1 VFLVFFNSAHDTGVV
16 LPPVR
21 MRIVSAPY
29 RSYVLVSREQIARNF
44 RSVRAVV
51 GPRVEVAAVV
61 KADAYGHGALEV
73 SRVLTGEGAR
83 WLAVSSV
90 EEGVALRRG
99 GIREA
104 RILVM
109 GGFLRYEAEALVEYD
124 LTPAIHSLEQVAQVD
139 RLAEQS
145 AKAIHY
151 HLKIDSG
158 MGRLGTRAPAGE
170 ILTALAKAPHAQLE
184 GLMTH
189 FASAADYTKAQT
201 VEQLAY
207 FHAVRDKLQQ
217 AGIHPPYLHTSSTIA
232 VGYGRKEGWH
242 QLVRAGHALYGYV
255 SPARGDAPPQ
265 LLDVK
270 PALTWK
276 AKLMVVKDLPEGAL
290 VGYGGTFRTPRPMRI
305 GVLGAGYAD
314 GIFHRLSNRGKVIA
328 DGQITSILG
337 TISMDLTTIDLSHT
351 TALGPGDD
359 VTLLGT
365 EGEARLEA
373 PEIAR
378 VAGTI
383 SYNILCSI
391 SSRVKRVYV

>member
-1 VFLVFFNSAHDTGVV
+1 
-16 LPPVR
+16 
-21 MRIVSAPY
+21 VSAPY

-44 RSVRAVV
+44 RSVQAVV

-61 KADAYGHGALEV
+61 KADAYGHGAMEV
-73 SRVLTGEGAR
+73 SRVLTAEGAR

-90 EEGVALRRG
+90 EEGVALRHG

-109 GGFLRYEAEALVEYD
+109 GGFLPYEAEALMEFD
-124 LTPAIHSLEQVAQVD
+124 LTPAVHSLEQIAQVN
-139 RLAEQS
+139 RLAETWGKS
-145 AKAIHY
+145 IRY

-158 MGRLGTRAPAGE
+158 MGRLGTRAPAEE
-170 ILTALAKAPHAQLE
+170 ILAALARAPHAQLE

-189 FASAADYTKAQT
+189 FASAADYSKSQT

-207 FHAVRDKLQQ
+207 FHAVQERLHQ
-217 AGIHPPYLHTSSTIA
+217 AGVDPAYLHTSSTIA

-255 SPARGDAPPQ
+255 SPARGEAPPQ
-265 LLDVK
+265 LLEVK

-276 AKLMVVKDLPEGAL
+276 AKLMAVKDLPEGAL

-314 GIFHRLSNRGKVIA
+314 GMFHRLSNRGKVIA
-328 DGQITSILG
+328 GGQITSILG

-351 TALGPGDD
+351 TALAPGDD

-391 SSRVKRVYV
+391 SARVKRVYV

>member
-1 VFLVFFNSAHDTGVV
+1 VV
-16 LPPVR
+16 
-21 MRIVSAPY
+21 
-29 RSYVLVSREQIARNF
+29 
-44 RSVRAVV
+44 
-51 GPRVEVAAVV
+51 VA
-61 KADAYGHGALEV
+61 
-73 SRVLTGEGAR
+73 EGAR

-90 EEGVALRRG
+90 EEGVTLRRG
-99 GIREA
+99 GIQA

-109 GGFLRYEAEALVEYD
+109 GGFLPHEQEALAEFD
-124 LTPAIHSLEQVAQVD
+124 LTPAVHSLEQIAQVD
-139 RLAEQS
+139 RLAETAGRS
-145 AKAIHY
+145 IRY

-158 MGRLGTRAPAGE
+158 MGRLGTRASAGE
-170 ILTALAKAPHAQLE
+170 ILQALARAPHAQLE

-189 FASAADYTKAQT
+189 FASAADYTKTQT
-201 VEQLAY
+201 AEQLAY
-207 FHAVRDKLQQ
+207 FEAIGARLREGGVN
-217 AGIHPPYLHTSSTIA
+217 PPYLHTSSTIA
-232 VGYGRKEGWH
+232 VGYGRREGWH

-255 SPARGDAPPQ
+255 SPARGDAPLQ

-276 AKLMVVKDLPEGAL
+276 AKLMAVKDLPEGAL
-290 VGYGGTFRTPRPMRI
+290 VGYGGTFRTPRAMRI

-314 GIFHRLSNRGKVIA
+314 GVFHRLSNRGKVIA
-328 DGQITSILG
+328 DGRITSILG

-351 TALGPGDD
+351 TALGPGDE
-359 VTLLGT
+359 VTLLGA

-391 SSRVKRVYV
+391 SARVKRVYV

>member
-1 VFLVFFNSAHDTGVV
+1 
-16 LPPVR
+16 
-21 MRIVSAPY
+21 MSAPY
-29 RSYVLVSREQIARNF
+29 RSYVLVSREQIARNY
-44 RSVRAVV
+44 RAVRAVV
-51 GPRVEVAAVV
+51 GPGVEVAAVV

-73 SRVLTGEGAR
+73 SRIVIAEGAK

-90 EEGVALRRG
+90 EEGITLRQN
-99 GIREA
+99 GIGA

-109 GGFLRYEAEALVEYD
+109 GGFLPHESDAITEFE
-124 LTPAIHSLEQVAQVD
+124 LTPAIHSLEQMAQVD
-139 RLAEQS
+139 RLAERS
-145 AKAIHY
+145 ANRIRY

-158 MGRLGTRAPAGE
+158 MGRLGTRAPAEE
-170 ILTALAKAPHAQLE
+170 ILAALAKAPHAHFE

-189 FASAADYTKAQT
+189 FASAADYNKSQT
-201 VEQLAY
+201 EEQLAY
-207 FHAVRDKLQQ
+207 FEAIGARLRQS
-217 AGIHPPYLHTSSTIA
+217 GITPEILHTSSTIA
-232 VGYGRKEGWH
+232 VGYGRKAGWH
-242 QLVRAGHALYGYV
+242 EMVRAGHALYGYV
-255 SPARGDAPPQ
+255 SPPRGNAPPQ
-265 LLDVK
+265 LLHVK

-276 AKLMVVKDLPEGAL
+276 AKLIAVKDLPEGAL

-314 GIFHRLSNRGKVIA
+314 GVFHRLSNRGKVIA

-337 TISMDLTTIDLSHT
+337 AISMDLTTIDLSHT
-351 TALGPGDD
+351 TALAPGDD

-365 EGEARLEA
+365 EGDARLEA

-391 SSRVKRVYV
+391 SARVKRVYV

>member
-1 VFLVFFNSAHDTGVV
+1 MS
-16 LPPVR
+16 
-21 MRIVSAPY
+21 SPY

-51 GPRVEVAAVV
+51 GSGVEVAGVV

-73 SRVLTGEGAR
+73 SRVLAAEGAR

-90 EEGVALRRG
+90 EEGVTLRRG
-99 GIREA
+99 GIEGV

-109 GGFLRYEAEALVEYD
+109 GGFLPYEKEAVAEYD
-124 LTPAIHSLEQVAQVD
+124 LTPAVHSLEEIALVG
-139 RLAEQS
+139 RLAR
-145 AKAIHY
+145 AAGRMVRY
-151 HLKIDSG
+151 HLKVDSG
-158 MGRLGTRAPAGE
+158 MGRLGTRASAEE
-170 ILTALAKAPHAQLE
+170 ILAALRQSPEAQLE

-189 FASAADYTKAQT
+189 FASAADYTRQQT
-201 VEQLAY
+201 DEQLAY
-207 FHAVRDKLQQ
+207 FDAICARLEQGGVTPR
-217 AGIHPPYLHTSSTIA
+217 YRHTSSTIA
-232 VGYGRKEGWH
+232 VGYGRRQAWH
-242 QLVRAGHALYGYV
+242 QMVRVGHALYGYV
-255 SPARGDAPPQ
+255 SPARGDGPPQ
-265 LLDVK
+265 ILDVK

-276 AKLMVVKDLPEGAL
+276 AKLLAVKEVPEGAL
-290 VGYGGTFRTPRPMRI
+290 IGYGGTFRAPRAMRI

-328 DGQITSILG
+328 AGQFTPILG
-337 TISMDLTTIDLSHT
+337 TISMDLTTLDLSHT
-351 TALGPGDD
+351 TALHEGDD

-365 EGEARLEA
+365 EGQASLYA

-391 SSRVKRVYV
+391 SARVKRVYV

>member
-1 VFLVFFNSAHDTGVV
+1 
-16 LPPVR
+16 
-21 MRIVSAPY
+21 MSAPY
-29 RSYVLVSREQIARNF
+29 RSYVLVSRDRIARNY
-44 RSVRAVV
+44 RAVKDIV

-73 SRVLTGEGAR
+73 SRAVIAEGAR

-90 EEGVALRRG
+90 EEGVTLRRS
-99 GIREA
+99 GIAA

-109 GGFLRYEAEALVEYD
+109 GGFLPHESEALMEFD
-124 LTPAIHSLEQVAQVD
+124 LTPAVHSLEQIAQLD
-139 RLAEQS
+139 RLSETAG
-145 AKAIHY
+145 KAIRY

-158 MGRLGTRAPAGE
+158 MGRLGTRASADE
-170 ILTALAKAPHAQLE
+170 ILKALANAPHAHLE

-189 FASAADYTKAQT
+189 FASAADYSKPQT
-201 VEQLAY
+201 DEQLAY
-207 FHAVRDKLQQ
+207 FEAVNARLRQ
-217 AGIHPPYLHTSSTIA
+217 AGVNPGYLHTSSTIA
-232 VGYGRKEGWH
+232 VGYGRKAGWH
-242 QLVRAGHALYGYV
+242 EMVRAGHALYGYV

-276 AKLMVVKDLPEGAL
+276 AKLMAVKDLPEGAL

-314 GIFHRLSNRGKVIA
+314 GVFHRLSNRGKVIA

-351 TALGPGDD
+351 SALAPGDD
-359 VTLLGT
+359 VTLLGE
-365 EGEARLEA
+365 EGESRLYA

-391 SSRVKRVYV
+391 SARVKRVYV

>member
-1 VFLVFFNSAHDTGVV
+1 
-16 LPPVR
+16 
-21 MRIVSAPY
+21 MSAPY
-29 RSYVLVSREQIARNF
+29 RSYVIVSREQIARNY
-44 RSVRAVV
+44 RAVRAVV
-51 GPRVEVAAVV
+51 GPHVEVAAVV
-61 KADAYGHGALEV
+61 KADAYGHGAVEV
-73 SRVLTGEGAR
+73 SRVVVAEGAR

-90 EEGVALRRG
+90 EEGVTLRRG
-99 GIREA
+99 GIQA

-109 GGFLRYEAEALVEYD
+109 GGFLPHEQEALAEFD
-124 LTPAIHSLEQVAQVD
+124 LTPAVHSLEQIAQVD
-139 RLAEQS
+139 RLAETAGRS
-145 AKAIHY
+145 IRY

-158 MGRLGTRAPAGE
+158 MGRLGTRASAGE
-170 ILTALAKAPHAQLE
+170 ILQALARAPHAQLE

-189 FASAADYTKAQT
+189 FASAADYTKTQT
-201 VEQLAY
+201 AEQLAY
-207 FHAVRDKLQQ
+207 FEAIGARLREGGVN
-217 AGIHPPYLHTSSTIA
+217 PPYLHTSSTIA
-232 VGYGRKEGWH
+232 VGYGRREGWH

-255 SPARGDAPPQ
+255 SPARGDAPLQ

-276 AKLMVVKDLPEGAL
+276 AKLMAVKDLPEGAL
-290 VGYGGTFRTPRPMRI
+290 VGYGGTFRTPRAMRI

-314 GIFHRLSNRGKVIA
+314 GVFHRLSNRGKVIA
-328 DGQITSILG
+328 DGRITSILG

-351 TALGPGDD
+351 TALGPGDE

-365 EGEARLEA
+365 EGDARLEA

-391 SSRVKRVYV
+391 SARVKRVYV